1 MIAPIRCYASFLF
14 VRWKAGGVDVD
25 QDVLDLRRLDFVAGS
40 YSELGA
46 LRLVPVGLFALVMA
60 VLVGGWVQLSAYWE
74 SVVGAGALGAAVVG
88 FWLAAFWYRNNYGM
102 TLEAW
107 PGSEREA
114 RRWALVWAGAAAMV
128 VVGVAQFGAVAELFG
143 YLGGAAV
150 MGWMLLYWRRAGRIW
165 PHGYALTALLA
176 IGGLLHQGAS
186 LPFLGQGLA
195 AWVLALLG
203 AVLVM
208 VGIAE
213 HRRLAG
219 AAKPLEEDGDE

>member
-1 MIAPIRCYASFLF
+1 M
-14 VRWKAGGVDVD
+14 VD

-60 VLVGGWVQLSAYWE
+60 GLVGGWVELSVYWE
-74 SVVGAGALGAAVVG
+74 SVVGAWALGAAVVG
-88 FWLAAFWYRNNYGM
+88 FWLVSLWYRNNYGM

-107 PGSEREA
+107 PGSEREKK
-114 RRWALVWAGAAAMV
+114 RWAVAWAGAAAMV
-128 VVGVAQFGAVAELFG
+128 TVAVADFGAVAGVLG
-143 YLGGAAV
+143 YLAGAAV
-150 MGWMLLYWRRAGRIW
+150 LVWMTIYWRRVGRMW
-165 PHGYALTALLA
+165 PQGYALTALLV
-176 IGGLLHQGAS
+176 IGGLLHWAS
-186 LPFLGQGLA
+186 LWVAGEGYA

-203 AVLVM
+203 ATLVV

-219 AAKPLEEDGDE
+219 AAKPLEDDDE

>member
-1 MIAPIRCYASFLF
+1 MSDGRREEWM
-14 VRWKAGGVDVD
+14 VER
-25 QDVLDLRRLDFVAGS
+25 DVLDLRRLDFVAGS

-60 VLVGGWVQLSAYWE
+60 GLVGGWVELSAYWE
-74 SVVGAGALGAAVVG
+74 SVVGAWALGAAVVG
-88 FWLAAFWYRNNYGM
+88 FWLVALWYRNNYGM

-114 RRWALVWAGAAAMV
+114 RRWALVWAGTAAMV
-128 VVGVAQFGAVAELFG
+128 VVGVAQFGAVAELLG

-150 MGWMLLYWRRAGRIW
+150 MGWMVLYWRRVGRMW
-165 PHGYALTALLA
+165 PQGYALTALVA

-186 LPFLGQGLA
+186 LPLPGHGLA

-213 HRRLAG
+213 HRRLAA
-219 AAKPLEEDGDE
+219 AAKPVEEDGDE

>member
-1 MIAPIRCYASFLF
+1 M
-14 VRWKAGGVDVD
+14 VD
-25 QDVLDLRRLDFVAGS
+25 QDVLDLKQLDWVAGN

-46 LRLVPVGLFALVMA
+46 LRLMPVGLFALCMA
-60 VLVGGWVQLSAYWE
+60 ALVGGWVGLSAYWE

-88 FWLAAFWYRNNYGM
+88 FWVVAFWYRNHYGM

-107 PGSEREA
+107 PGSDAEV
-114 RRWALVWAGAAAMV
+114 RRWVMAWAGATAMV
-128 VVGVAQFGAVAELFG
+128 TVAVADLGAVAGIVG
-143 YLGGAAV
+143 YLAGVAV
-150 MGWMLLYWRRAGRIW
+150 MVWMVLYWRRVGRIW
-165 PHGYALTALLA
+165 PQGYALTALLV
-176 IGGLLHQGAS
+176 IGGLLHRAPLWVAGE
-186 LPFLGQGLA
+186 GYA

-203 AVLVM
+203 ATLVV

>member
-1 MIAPIRCYASFLF
+1 M
-14 VRWKAGGVDVD
+14 VD
-25 QDVLDLRRLDFVAGS
+25 QGTFDLRRLDWVAGN

-60 VLVGGWVQLSAYWE
+60 ALVGGWVGLSAYWE
-74 SVVGAGALGAAVVG
+74 SMVGAGALGAAVVG
-88 FWLAAFWYRNNYGM
+88 FWVVALWYRNNYGM

-128 VVGVAQFGAVAELFG
+128 VVGVAQFGAVAELLG

-150 MGWMLLYWRRAGRIW
+150 MGWMVLYWRRVGRMW
-165 PHGYALTALLA
+165 PQGYALTALVA
-176 IGGLLHQGAS
+176 IGGLSHQGAS
-186 LPFLGQGLA
+186 LPLLGQGLA
-195 AWVLALLG
+195 VWVLALLG

-213 HRRLAG
+213 HRRLAET
-219 AAKPLEEDGDE
+219 AKPLGEDGDE

>member
-1 MIAPIRCYASFLF
+1 M
-14 VRWKAGGVDVD
+14 VD
-25 QDVLDLRRLDFVAGS
+25 QDVLDLRRLDFVAGN

-46 LRLVPVGLFALVMA
+46 LRLVPIGLFALVMA
-60 VLVGGWVQLSAYWE
+60 AFVGGWVELSAYWE
-74 SVVGAGALGAAVVG
+74 SAVGAWALGAAVVG
-88 FWLAAFWYRNNYGM
+88 FWLVALWYRNNYGM

-114 RRWALVWAGAAAMV
+114 RRWAVVWAGAAAMV
-128 VVGVAQFGAVAELFG
+128 TVGVADLGAVAELLG
-143 YLGGAAV
+143 YLAGAAV
-150 MGWMLLYWRRAGRIW
+150 MAWILLYWRRVDRMW
-165 PHGYALTALLA
+165 PQGYALTALLA

-195 AWVLALLG
+195 VWVLALLG

-213 HRRLAG
+213 HRRLAET
-219 AAKPLEEDGDE
+219 AKPLGEDGDE